1 MHNID
6 NDYDN
11 SDDDNDDNDDNSD
24 DDNNDDDNSD
34 DDDNNN
40 SNDYVEKTFR
50 ICNSLEDIFLCRG
63 LLRKVAYSS

>member
-6 NDYDN
+6 DD
-11 SDDDNDDNDDNSD
+11 DDDNDGNDDNSD
-24 DDNNDDDNSD
+24 DDNND

-50 ICNSLEDIFLCRG
+50 ICNSLEDIFLCRD

>member
-11 SDDDNDDNDDNSD
+11 SDDDNDDNSDYDDNK
-24 DDNNDDDNSD
+24 
-34 DDDNNN
+34 N

-50 ICNSLEDIFLCRG
+50 ICNSLEDIFLCRD
-63 LLRKVAYSS
+63 LLRKVAY

>member
-6 NDYDN
+6 DD
-11 SDDDNDDNDDNSD
+11 DDDNDGNDDN
-24 DDNNDDDNSD
+24 ND

-50 ICNSLEDIFLCRG
+50 ICNSLEDIFLCRD